1 MLAPIELLRRR
12 GLLEQISD
20 EAGLTALFAREQV
33 SFYVGFDP
41 TARSLHVGNFVPI
54 MMMAH
59 LQRAGHRPI
68 AVVGGATGM
77 IGDPSGRSSE
87 RNLLDDSAV
96 LANLATIR
104 TQLASFLR
112 FEGSNAA
119 KVVNNADWT
128 GPISYLHWLRDVGK
142 YFSVNA
148 MIAKESV
155 RRRLEERDQGISY
168 TEFSYMLLQAYD
180 FFVLNRDE
188 GVQLQMGGNDQWGNI
203 TAGIELIHK
212 KGGGQAY
219 AITSPL
225 LLTAAGEKFGKSAGN
240 AVWLDS
246 ALTSPFAF
254 YQYWVRTDDRDA
266 GKFLRMFTFLDLEEI
281 EAIEAAHASNLAG
294 RGAQKRLAQEV
305 TRIVHGEAALLRAE
319 LATEILFG
327 REIQGLSDAELADIF
342 GDVPSTQLERNRL
355 EAGIDLIS
363 LLVEMGASASKGE
376 ARRALTAGS
385 IYLNNVK
392 VTDAA
397 LMVTAAQLASE
408 STLVVR
414 TGKKN
419 YFLARFA

>member
-342 GDVPSTQLERNRL
+342 GDVPSTQLERSRL

>member
-20 EAGLTALFAREQV
+20 EAGLAALFAREQV

-266 GKFLRMFTFLDLEEI
+266 GKFLRMFTFLDLDEI

>member
-112 FEGSNAA
+112 FEGANAA

-266 GKFLRMFTFLDLEEI
+266 GKFLRMFTFLDLDEI

-342 GDVPSTQLERNRL
+342 GDVPSTQLELNRL

>member
-96 LANLATIR
+96 LANLASIR

-112 FEGSNAA
+112 FEGANAA

-266 GKFLRMFTFLDLEEI
+266 GKFLRMFTFLDLDEI

-342 GDVPSTQLERNRL
+342 GDVPSTQLERSRL

>member
-112 FEGSNAA
+112 FEGANAA

>member
-20 EAGLTALFAREQV
+20 EAGLAALFAREQV

-112 FEGSNAA
+112 FDGANGA

-266 GKFLRMFTFLDLEEI
+266 GKFLRMFTFLDLDEI

-342 GDVPSTQLERNRL
+342 GDVPSTQLERSRL

-363 LLVEMGASASKGE
+363 LLVEMGASVSKGE

>member
-112 FEGSNAA
+112 FEGANAA

-294 RGAQKRLAQEV
+294 RGAQRRLAQEV

>member
-20 EAGLTALFAREQV
+20 EAGLAALFAREQV

-112 FEGSNAA
+112 FDGANGA

-342 GDVPSTQLERNRL
+342 GDVPSTQLERSRL

>member
-1 MLAPIELLRRR
+1 MLAPIELLRHR

-20 EAGLTALFAREQV
+20 EAGLAALFAREQV

-112 FEGSNAA
+112 FDGANGA

-266 GKFLRMFTFLDLEEI
+266 GKFLRMFTFLDLDEI

>member
-266 GKFLRMFTFLDLEEI
+266 GKFLRMFTFLDLDEI

-392 VTDAA
+392 ATDAG

>member
-266 GKFLRMFTFLDLEEI
+266 GKFLRMFTFLDLDEI

-294 RGAQKRLAQEV
+294 RGAQRRLAQEV

-342 GDVPSTQLERNRL
+342 GDVPSTQLELNRL

>member
-20 EAGLTALFAREQV
+20 EAGLAALFAGEQV

-104 TQLASFLR
+104 AQLASFLR
-112 FEGSNAA
+112 FDGANGA

-188 GVQLQMGGNDQWGNI
+188 GVRLQMGGNDQWGNI

-246 ALTSPFAF
+246 ELTSPFAF

-266 GKFLRMFTFLDLEEI
+266 AKFLRMFTFLELDEI
-281 EAIEAAHASNLAG
+281 EAIEEAHAGNLAG
-294 RGAQKRLAQEV
+294 RLAQKRLAQEV

-342 GDVPSTQLERNRL
+342 GDVPSRQLERNRL

-385 IYLNNVK
+385 VYLNNVK

-408 STLVVR
+408 SSLVVR
-414 TGKKN
+414 MGKKN

>member
-20 EAGLTALFAREQV
+20 EAGLAALFAREQV

-112 FEGSNAA
+112 FDGANGA

>member
-20 EAGLTALFAREQV
+20 EAGLAALFAREQV

-112 FEGSNAA
+112 FDGANGA

-266 GKFLRMFTFLDLEEI
+266 GKFLRMFTFLDLDEI

>member
-266 GKFLRMFTFLDLEEI
+266 GKFLRMFTFLDLDEI

-342 GDVPSTQLERNRL
+342 GDVPSTQLERSRL

-397 LMVTAAQLASE
+397 LIVTAAQLASE

-414 TGKKN
+414 MGKKN

>member
-281 EAIEAAHASNLAG
+281 EAIEEAHASNLAG

-305 TRIVHGEAALLRAE
+305 TRVVHGEAALLRAE

-363 LLVEMGASASKGE
+363 LLVEVGASASKGE

-397 LMVTAAQLASE
+397 LTVTAAQLASE

>member
-20 EAGLTALFAREQV
+20 EAGLAALFAGEQV

-104 TQLASFLR
+104 AQLASFLR
-112 FEGSNAA
+112 FDGANGA

-188 GVQLQMGGNDQWGNI
+188 GVRLQMGGNDQWGNI

-246 ALTSPFAF
+246 ELTSPFAF

-266 GKFLRMFTFLDLEEI
+266 AKFLRMFTFLELDEI
-281 EAIEAAHASNLAG
+281 EAIEEAHAGNLAG
-294 RGAQKRLAQEV
+294 RLAQKRLAQEV

-355 EAGIDLIS
+355 EGGIDLIS

-408 STLVVR
+408 SSLVVR
-414 TGKKN
+414 MGKKN

>member
-20 EAGLTALFAREQV
+20 EAGLAALFAREQV

>member
-20 EAGLTALFAREQV
+20 EAGLAALFAREQV

-112 FEGSNAA
+112 FDGANGA

-266 GKFLRMFTFLDLEEI
+266 GKFLRMFTFLDLDEI
-281 EAIEAAHASNLAG
+281 EVIEAAHASNLAG

>member
-294 RGAQKRLAQEV
+294 RGAQRRLAQEV

>member
-112 FEGSNAA
+112 FEGANAA

-266 GKFLRMFTFLDLEEI
+266 GKFLRMFTFLDLDEI

-294 RGAQKRLAQEV
+294 RGAQRRLAQEV

-342 GDVPSTQLERNRL
+342 GDVPSTQLERSRL

-397 LMVTAAQLASE
+397 LIVTAAQLASE

-414 TGKKN
+414 MGKKN

>member
-20 EAGLTALFAREQV
+20 EAGLAALFAGEQV

-104 TQLASFLR
+104 AQLASFLR
-112 FEGSNAA
+112 FDGANGA

-188 GVQLQMGGNDQWGNI
+188 GVRLQMGGNDQWGNI

-246 ALTSPFAF
+246 ELTSPFAF

-266 GKFLRMFTFLDLEEI
+266 AKFLRMFTFLELDEI
-281 EAIEAAHASNLAG
+281 EAIEEAHAGNLAG
-294 RGAQKRLAQEV
+294 RLAQKRLAQEV

-408 STLVVR
+408 SSLVVR
-414 TGKKN
+414 MGKKN

>member
-20 EAGLTALFAREQV
+20 EAGLAALFAGEQV

-104 TQLASFLR
+104 AQLASFLR
-112 FEGSNAA
+112 FDGANGA

-188 GVQLQMGGNDQWGNI
+188 GVRLQMGGNDQWGNI

-246 ALTSPFAF
+246 ELTSPFAF

-266 GKFLRMFTFLDLEEI
+266 AKFLRMFTFLELGEI
-281 EAIEAAHASNLAG
+281 EAIEEAHAGNLAG
-294 RGAQKRLAQEV
+294 RLAQKRLAQEV

-342 GDVPSTQLERNRL
+342 GDVPSRQLERNRL
-355 EAGIDLIS
+355 EGGIDLIS

-408 STLVVR
+408 SSLVVR
-414 TGKKN
+414 MGKKN

>member
-363 LLVEMGASASKGE
+363 LLVEVGASASKGE

>member
-266 GKFLRMFTFLDLEEI
+266 GKFLRMFTFLDLDEI